1 MSAPGH
7 FASLRRST
15 DGSMMVEFA
24 LLGPMMIA
32 MLLAVLQFGLGMQN
46 YNALRSAAADVGREV
61 AVEYQKANLLT
72 NGQIQ
77 SLGRATAIQ
86 APYLLDSD
94 SLVITVQNAATQRV
108 SGARELTLTL
118 TYTVPSV
125 LAIMDL
131 PSFNIDYSRPIF
143 VKS

>member
-15 DGSMMVEFA
+15 DGSVMVEFA

-32 MLLAVLQFGLGMQN
+32 MLLAVFQFGLGMQN
-46 YNALRSAAADVGREV
+46 YNALRGAAADVGREV

-77 SLGRATAIQ
+77 SLSRATAIQ

-108 SGARELTLTL
+108 SGARELTLTF

-125 LAIMDL
+125 LAIIDL
-131 PSFNIDYSRPIF
+131 PSFNINDSRPIF